1 MKSAF
6 ALALVGVF
14 ADQSRHQV
22 YQAINS
28 GKLSHYNDTN
38 QSMNQLIEIVNGELF
53 LTDSG
58 WGFTHSLNTDISF
71 GYKLL
76 AWWYPYEFR
85 DAIIFN
91 PTFFLEGAAHYRFN
105 IHTGDWF
112 LTTFRLEGVGYR
124 FNVFDMLFAYDP
136 EDNGYCYD
144 GTFWTESFFLKLY
157 VENLVYECHESF
169 LGGDDEG
176 SLASNFKNLFNQMM
190 LKSPEV
196 SQDEEEAPDSNGW
209 GGETGC
215 YSHLY
220 TPQLAVW
227 EKHFDETIDFL
238 EEFNEEGNWID
249 WSCSGDVNFD
259 RDDYDAEADDASNEQ
274 DFPEL

>member
-1 MKSAF
+1 MIS
-6 ALALVGVF
+6 
-14 ADQSRHQV
+14 
-22 YQAINS
+22 I
-28 GKLSHYNDTN
+28 
-38 QSMNQLIEIVNGELF
+38 INGEIF
-53 LTDSG
+53 LTDGG
-58 WGFTHSLNTDISF
+58 WGFTHSLNADVSL

-144 GTFWTESFFLKLY
+144 GIFWTESFFLKLY

-169 LGGDDEG
+169 LGGDAAG
-176 SLASNFKNLFNQMM
+176 L
-190 LKSPEV
+190 V
-196 SQDEEEAPDSNGW
+196 S
-209 GGETGC
+209 
-215 YSHLY
+215 
-220 TPQLAVW
+220 
-227 EKHFDETIDFL
+227 
-238 EEFNEEGNWID
+238 
-249 WSCSGDVNFD
+249 
-259 RDDYDAEADDASNEQ
+259 
-274 DFPEL
+274 